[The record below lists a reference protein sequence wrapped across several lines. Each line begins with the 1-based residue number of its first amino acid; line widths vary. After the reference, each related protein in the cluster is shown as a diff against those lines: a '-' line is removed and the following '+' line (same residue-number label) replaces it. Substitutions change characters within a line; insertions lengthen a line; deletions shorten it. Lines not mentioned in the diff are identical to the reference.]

1 MKFHVAWSRSD
12 AGPEGWIPRELVV
25 FGVRCLVFGERTTCL
40 KRWRDGFL
48 YRNRDVFR
56 ERGSFIERHSMKT
69 RGIIS
74 LVN

>member
-12 AGPEGWIPRELVV
+12 AGPEGWTPRELVV
-25 FGVRCLVFGERTTCL
+25 FGERITCV
-40 KRWRDGFL
+40 KRWKDGFL

-56 ERGSFIERHSMKT
+56 ELGSFIETHSIKT

>member
-12 AGPEGWIPRELVV
+12 AGPEGWTPRELVV
-25 FGVRCLVFGERTTCL
+25 FGGAGGRCERTTCV

-56 ERGSFIERHSMKT
+56 ERGSFNERLSMKT